1 VKPNRPL
8 VHRPLVNRIFPLA
21 LASLAIAVTPL
32 WAQSVKTSP
41 ANPVL
46 SGDPLSISLVGLPTN
61 AEVKISSERAIGGW
75 TPGVKRLI
83 YRAEATYT
91 ASDKGE
97 VDLATAIPKAKTE
110 SSYKRADVR
119 GLFWSMTPTKTE
131 AAADVKE
138 GVVTLTA
145 SVDGKPVANGK
156 IEFIKYAATL
166 KIEKLEK
173 FPGAIFAS
181 LPQADGKTEKRPA
194 LIVMGGSEGGATSV
208 NDSARRFASRG
219 FAVMSLPYYSP
230 ASWPSLKQEVPELP
244 RNFVDIPVERLNA
257 ARDYLRSRPD
267 VDGERIGIYGVS
279 KGAEFVM
286 LAATHFPWVK
296 SAVAIVPS
304 DVVWEGWGDDIAPGT
319 SSSFALN
326 GKPFAY
332 TPYKD
337 FGQEFMGYQTGDDVF
352 IRRPQDKGRAANP
365 AAAALARIPIERYKG
380 SLMVVGGQDDQ
391 VWSSGMMAHNI
402 AERRAEAK
410 LETVSLIY
418 SDAGHYLSGDG
429 WTPTTQYNAGPGK
442 SGGTPAGNAAA
453 QGDAWVK
460 TIEFLKRTMGVQ
472 TTQTTS
478 TQTTNSATK

>member
-1 VKPNRPL
+1 MNPCPTLNQHTLTK
-8 VHRPLVNRIFPLA
+8 RIFPITL
-21 LASLAIAVTPL
+21 LSLAIAATPL
-32 WAQSVKTSP
+32 WAQSFKTNP

-46 SGDPLSISLVGLPTN
+46 SGEPLSIQLVGLPAN
-61 AEVKISSERAIGGW
+61 AEVKVISERAINGFV
-75 TPGVKRLI
+75 PGTKRLI
-83 YRAEATYT
+83 YRAEATYS
-91 ASDKGE
+91 ANDKGE
-97 VDLATAIPKAKTE
+97 VDFATAIPKTKSDSSKSD

-145 SVDGKPVANGK
+145 LVEGKPVTTGK
-156 IEFIKYAATL
+156 VEFIKRAAEL
-166 KIEKLEK
+166 KIEKLDK

-181 LPQADGKTEKRPA
+181 LPLPDGKTEKRAA
-194 LIVMGGSEGGATSV
+194 LIVMGGSEGGSASV
-208 NDSARRFASRG
+208 NDTAMRFASRG

-230 ASWPSLKQEVPELP
+230 ASWPTMKQEVPELP
-244 RNFVDIPVERLNA
+244 KSFVDIPLEKLNA

-296 SAVAIVPS
+296 SAVAIVPT

-319 SSSFALN
+319 RASFAFN
-326 GKPFAY
+326 GKPFAF

-365 AAAALARIPIERYKG
+365 AAAAAARIPIERYKG
-380 SLMVVGGQDDQ
+380 ALMIVGGQDDQ
-391 VWSSGMMAHNI
+391 VWSSGMMSHNI

-410 LETVSLIY
+410 LETVALIY

-429 WTPTTQYNAGPGK
+429 WSPTTQYNVGPGK

-453 QGDAWVK
+453 QGEAWLK
-460 TIEFLKRTMGVQ
+460 TLEFLMRTLAVQ
-472 TTQTTS
+472 AAS
-478 TQTTNSATK
+478 PSAKQ